1 MKQIIFK
8 GKFLDKIISGEKNQT
23 IRNWK
28 KINLKIGEIVEATNY
43 KKKIKIKIKEIYIKN
58 FLDITEKEAILDGFN
73 SLISFQNEVLK
84 IYKKLNF
91 DAYVIKFDVL
101 N

>member
-8 GKFLDKIISGEKNQT
+8 DKFLDKIISGEKKQT

-28 KINLKIGEIVEATNY
+28 KINLNIGEIVEATNY
-43 KKKIKIKIKEIYIKN
+43 NKKIKIKIKEIYIKKILN
-58 FLDITEKEAILDGFN
+58 ITEKEAILDGFDSLN
-73 SLISFQNEVLK
+73 SLQNEILK
-84 IYKKLNF
+84 IYKTLNF